1 MMEST
6 PSRLA
11 LILLR
16 RLARTDAPLAGDL
29 VEMYGAGRSRRWLYA
44 QLLTALAIRRR
55 SAAFVPPPLGLAPP
69 DWMPAR
75 RRPPGDIADA
85 MAVNMT
91 GSPVHGVGGLGLL
104 ALGVLVSVAQPL
116 AWLFPL
122 YAFSGGILLGAVMVV
137 RTRRRP
143 LQGPPVTVLELHGV

>member
-1 MMEST
+1 MTERT
-6 PSRLA
+6 PSKLA

-16 RLARTDAPLAGDL
+16 WLARTDAPLAGDL
-29 VEMYGAGRSRRWLYA
+29 VEMHRAGRSRRWLYA

-75 RRPPGDIADA
+75 RRPQGDIADA

-104 ALGVLVSVAQPL
+104 ALGVLVSVAQPS

-122 YAFSGGILLGAVMVV
+122 FAFSGGILLGAVMVV
-137 RTRRRP
+137 RTRRRSG
-143 LQGPPVTVLELHGV
+143 QGPPVTVLELHGV

>member
-1 MMEST
+1 MT
-6 PSRLA
+6 DKAPSRFA

-16 RLARTDAPLAGDL
+16 WLSRTDEPLAGDL
-29 VEMYGAGRSRRWLYA
+29 LEMHRAGRSGRWLWA

-91 GSPVHGVGGLGLL
+91 GSPVQGVGGLGLL
-104 ALGVLVSVAQPL
+104 ALGVLVTIAQPS

-122 YAFSGGILLGAVMVV
+122 YAFSGGLLLGAVMVV
-137 RTRRRP
+137 RARRRP
-143 LQGPPVTVLELHGV
+143 RQGPSVTVLELHGV